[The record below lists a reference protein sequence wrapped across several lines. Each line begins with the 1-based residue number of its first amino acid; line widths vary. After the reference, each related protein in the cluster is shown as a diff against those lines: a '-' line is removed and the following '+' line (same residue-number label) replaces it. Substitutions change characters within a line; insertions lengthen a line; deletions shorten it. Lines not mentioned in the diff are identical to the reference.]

1 MFGGCGVRLQNCSTL
16 YLIDERLSLV
26 SLLKR
31 LVITCIAFFSIAFAI
46 SFTASAQTATA
57 TQARHETLDQDE
69 VQVRFDNNVV
79 FNPGLPSI
87 TGFTV
92 RVNGTAVTLVSAG
105 LVAANTIFVRF
116 SATSVTGNP
125 VSVPGVNPG
134 NTVTISYDGSGNL
147 RTAVSLN
154 PVNTFTNLGSQ
165 NNAGPSCADFSFN
178 QQGEFDPGNVDICD
192 PVRPTPFFEYI
203 MSKRY
208 RNSSLYNPI
217 NARLRVAWGDPGNS
231 VTNYVFSEN
240 FSGGRSFIRV
250 NPNQA
255 TQIPATNFNYPNPD
269 GVCAYTATVSP
280 TFFVSGLNCPI
291 GALVQQRTFQSYSTD
306 NRNTGLLRLNDNPVN
321 SRLVCL
327 GTNANLNFVDATDL
341 NCRAGIGL
349 PNPSPNEQ
357 RRWVRFVYGF
367 PDAGPGLN
375 VPNVRVNG
383 VNLTDGSG
391 NYIGPVGG
399 YVVPGAGGPGVED
412 FLGVVEVPANVTVPT
427 QFTRNIQTTSTSG
440 QVVGQRFNVT
450 MQYWNVC
457 NPYNFTISGQ
467 EEIVNF
473 VEIIGSPN
481 PPTVNNPSL
490 CETAG
495 TGSYLIT
502 ANGVGAGTLTYTWYR
517 DAALTQVLQATSTDN
532 NFNVATEGPL
542 PRVATTVSAST
553 TEQRFVTVTQGSNN
567 CTSQPATITIRVDD
581 QNTAGV
587 IGHPLGAGPTFT
599 VCSGTDP
606 ASFSNNTSGTGG
618 GPGGT
623 FTYQWQSSPDGVT
636 YSDIVGQ
643 TSATFDPGALTARTF
658 FRRRV
663 RSGNCAD
670 VFSNFFEF
678 RVDTPVTPG
687 SIGADQ
693 TICATPGDPANLTQT
708 GAPGGGNGSTY
719 AFQWEESTVSAAGP
733 FNTITGATAA
743 TYNPPAGVTAT
754 TFYRRRVTSGV
765 CTADGPDPGTDPDNI
780 AYSNVVTVTVHQT
793 INPGSIGNAQTRCS
807 GQDPNVITNLS
818 PASGG
823 DGSNYA
829 YQWQQATALAG
840 PFSDIVGATGLTFD
854 PPVLTATTF
863 YRRRA
868 RSPGPVATTCPEEF
882 TNVIEIAINPLP
894 TAANP
899 TGGGSVCSGNPAPD
913 INWTLTGT
921 PPFNITYTTTPGGPV
936 TVLAWPSTTFTI
948 TGPSPMVNTTYQITS
963 LTDFNGCVATAMG
976 GTASVTIGGD
986 APNFD
991 TFPSLTPSFT
1001 CADGASTADP
1011 QLNFSLLPAS
1021 TAAGTYT
1028 LVYRINGGANQN
1040 RTFSVNLANGDPS
1053 APITFTEAALNSTTP
1068 SPHVIRLV
1076 SILTPA
1082 GCQTTFNT
1090 DLNFTVNPRPPAPTG
1105 AVSGIA
1111 CNTAATGAP
1120 ISVTD
1125 PGAGF
1130 TIVWSSTA
1138 APTFTAAAGVTGGTR
1153 GNTFTPTSNAS
1164 VTYHAFTRSDL
1175 GPTNCVSSTSLPV
1188 QHIQDVPPTTAAA
1201 GADQQNCTGT
1211 FILAGNL
1218 PNTGIGEVGTW
1229 TVPGI
1234 AYIQNFS
1241 AYANGTTTSAAVN
1254 GWTIDTSAPG
1264 TFAGGQGSFN
1274 VQSNVFEASNLD
1286 GSGTGGVEV
1295 VWRSPVISGT
1305 FPSLN
1310 ISAALSSA
1318 GALDAS
1324 DYLRV
1329 FYRLNGGAETLLTN
1343 GNQTGAITGTV
1354 TATATGLNVTSSIQ
1368 LVIRARNNAA
1378 GEIYRF
1384 DNISMANAGAAT
1396 VGDIN
1401 TRNTTVTGL
1410 PVGVSTLTWTITS
1423 RFGVCPSSSDNVLLE
1438 RYPLPSVV
1446 NLTPTLCED
1455 TFGGGSA
1462 AGVNLTTYNASVM
1475 GGTPAN
1481 TVVEYYPSSADRTA
1495 GTNQILAPIT
1505 VTNGLVRFTRVRNTL
1520 TGCVNDG
1527 TITFTTR
1534 TLPAVTNQ
1542 TAQVCENFPPGSNQ
1556 RTGFNLTSF
1565 ENAITGGAANR
1576 DVEWYT
1582 DAGLTALIP
1591 AGVASGAEQNYTVN
1605 ADITLFAKVI
1615 DTASPTTPQCFRSAT
1630 LTLDYQPRPL
1640 DNQITDGIGTT
1651 LGASYSICASGNLVL
1666 LQINP
1671 GLNAGSTYQW
1681 TIPPVSYPGEFE
1693 LLSGTT
1699 GFFVILRFPNSTNPP
1714 AWAGASNYSTGEVVA
1729 FSGNRYRSLVNGNV
1743 GNTPNT
1749 SPVQWQLLSVNSL
1762 YTAAGIPISIRET
1775 LGTAGC
1781 FGNTI
1786 TTNVVVEAS
1795 PPKPI
1800 ISGPSSVCENQS
1812 GVVFSISNP
1821 VAGTYSWT
1829 LPPGATITSLP
1840 VTASTITVQMSTF
1853 GGSVGVTHS
1862 SGTGCTSPAADPL
1875 PVTAVSRPSITSL
1888 PTATLCSGQTVSAVR
1903 TLTSSIVGTTFNW
1916 QVIAITGSVT
1926 GTTVG
1931 NTASGV
1937 TAIAETLTNTSGL
1950 VATVT
1955 YRITPIGP
1963 LPNNCAGAT
1972 QDLVVTVNPEPVLV
1986 AGQNKTICSKD
1997 LVGYEIRLSPLN
2009 LPAGT
2014 RFNWPDPDGAGP
2026 ATSGSNVLMGTAGT
2040 IHINDQLTNTTT
2052 APINVVYV
2060 ITPVSGAGCTGASQ
2074 PVTIT
2079 INPEPVGQNDA
2090 SFAPVCSGATVN
2102 YNLVNNVAT
2111 LGNNLTLGTTF
2122 QWVAADNPAVTG
2134 ESLVAQTGNTIS
2146 DVITNQ
2152 TGSAQTVVYTVTPR
2166 NGTCVGNDFTVT
2178 ISVNPE
2184 PVSADGVATRCS
2196 DLPTGLTL
2204 TTTGGAAAATW
2215 TISINANGLTA
2226 SAGSPVSGAGQ
2237 AANAIADDA
2246 WTNTTL
2252 NPVNVI
2258 YTVTPV
2264 SLAGCSGAPR
2274 TITLTVNPEPVGS
2287 SSGVTRC
2294 SDVAVGVSLTTSLA
2308 SVAAATYNISVN
2320 ANGLTLSG
2328 GISSAGTGR
2337 LANELV
2343 DDVWRNTGT
2352 APVNVEY
2359 TIIPVSG
2366 AGCAGD
2372 AFTITVMVNPEPVGV
2387 VGNIIRCSDEAVAFN
2402 LGTTVG
2408 SVGAATYNITV
2419 NPNGLTQSAG
2429 TPSGGTGKLL
2439 TELADDVWRNTGLTF
2454 VNVIYT
2460 ITPVSG
2466 AGCEG
2471 DSFTVTVRVN
2481 PEPVG
2486 NNSTATVCSD
2496 VAVGVNLTTLG
2507 TAVAAASY
2515 NISTNANG
2523 LTQSGGTPSAGTG
2536 RSNTEL
2542 ADDQWTN
2549 QGLAAVNVV
2558 YTVTPVSSD
2567 NCLGDPFTVTVT
2579 INPEPIGNPV
2589 TTTRCSDEQVNVTLS
2604 TSGAAVSA
2612 TSYNILV
2619 NANGLT
2625 QSGGTPSGGTSKAA
2639 NELVDDIWRNTGLT
2653 AVNVVYTITPI
2664 SAAGCAGDAFTVTIQ
2679 VNPEPVGSSSTATRC
2694 SDEVVGIT
2702 LSTSA
2707 LSVAA
2712 ATYTIAT
2719 NANGLTQSGGTV
2731 SAGTGRADNE
2741 LADDVWR
2748 NTSLNPVDVVYT
2760 VTPVSADNCAGN
2772 PFTVTVTVRPEPV
2785 GTSSTLTVCSDNA
2798 VGLTLTTSP
2807 LAVAAATY
2815 NIAVVSNGLT
2825 QSAGIASAGT
2835 GRLAT
2840 ELQDDVWRNTT
2851 NNPVDVVYTITPV
2864 SAAPASCLG
2873 DAFTITVT
2881 VNPEPV
2887 VAAATVSGIC
2897 SDTAVGFTLSAGTSV
2912 PAATYNISVNANGL
2926 TQSAGTISSGTGRLA
2941 SELADDRW
2949 TNTTAL
2955 PVDVIY
2961 TIIPVSASPASCQG
2975 DAFTVTVQILPEPV
2989 VASSSVTR
2997 CSDVAVGVTLSAGTA
3012 VAATTYNISVN
3023 ANGLTQSAGTN
3034 SAGTGRL
3041 AAELADDVWTNTTQN
3056 PVNVVYTITP
3066 VSAAGCEGNPFTV
3079 TATINPEPV
3088 GSSSGVTRCSDV
3100 AVGVSLTTSL
3110 ASVAAATY
3118 NISVNANGLTLSG
3131 GISSA
3136 GTGRLANELVDDV
3149 WRNTGTAPVNVEYT
3163 IIPVSGAGCAGDA
3176 FTITVMVN
3184 PEPVGVVG
3192 NIIRCSDEA
3201 VAFNLGTTVGS
3212 VGAATYNI
3220 TVNPNGLTQ
3229 SAGTPS
3235 GGTGKLLTELADDV
3249 WRNTGLT
3256 FVNVIYTI
3264 TPVSGA
3270 GCEGD
3275 SFTVTVRV
3283 NPEPVGNNSTATVCS
3298 DVAVGVNLTTLGTA
3312 VAAASYNISTNAN
3325 GLTQS
3330 GGTPSAGTGRSN
3342 TELADDQWT
3351 NQGLAAVNVVYTVT
3365 PVSSDN
3371 CLGDPFTVTVTINPE
3386 PIGNPVTTTRCSDEQ
3401 VNVTLSTSGAAVS
3414 ATSYNILVNANGLT
3428 QSGGTP
3434 SGGTSKA
3441 ANELVDDIWRN
3452 TGLTAVNVV
3461 YTITPISAA
3470 GCAGD
3475 AFTVTIQVNPEP
3487 VGSSSTATRCSD
3499 EVVGITLSTSALSVA
3514 AATYTIATN
3523 ANGLTQSGGTV
3534 SAGTGRADN
3543 ELADDVWRNTSLN
3556 PVDVVYTVTP
3566 VSADNCA
3573 GNPFT
3578 VTVTVRPEPVGTSS
3592 TLTVCS
3598 DNAVGLTLT
3607 TSPLAVA
3614 AATYNIAVVSNGL
3627 TQSAGIASAG
3637 TGRLATELQ
3646 DDVWRNTTNNPVD
3659 VVYTITPVSAAP
3671 ASCLGDAFTIT
3682 VTVNPEPVVA
3692 AATVSGICSDTAVGF
3707 TLSAGTSV
3715 PAATYNISVN
3725 ANGLTQSAGTISSGT
3740 GRLASE
3746 LADDR
3751 WTNTT
3756 ALPVDVIYT
3765 IIPVSASPASCQG
3778 DAFTVTVQILP
3789 EPVVASSSVTRCS
3802 DVAVGVTL
3810 SAGTAVAATTY
3821 NISVNANGLTQSA
3834 GTNSAGTGRAAAE
3847 LSDDVW
3853 RNTGAVPVNVVYTI
3867 TPVSAAGCEG
3877 NPFTVTA
3884 TINPEPVGVVSSTTV
3899 CSDLAAGI
3907 NISTLGT
3914 AVPAANFT
3922 IAVNSNGL
3930 SQSGGTSSAGAGRS
3944 ATEIAD
3950 DRWTN
3955 ITTAAVDVEYTI
3967 TPFSSAPASCAG
3979 DAFVITVTVSPEPR
3993 GFNDITPTTCSDV
4006 AFNYDLTA
4014 NVANTVAGGNN
4025 LTTGITF
4032 SWIATAN
4039 PNVTG
4044 ESLAPQTG
4052 SIINDILNNITNT
4065 VQVVRYTVT
4074 PTVAGCVGDPF
4085 TVDVNVQ
4092 PEPRGYT
4099 DNSPIICS
4107 DAAVNYDLVANITNT
4122 VAGGNNLTAGT
4133 TYSWVATANGSVA
4146 GESTTPQAGNSIN
4159 DILNNVTSINQIV
4172 EYTVTPTNAGCV
4184 GDPFVI
4190 RVNVRPEP
4198 VGQPD
4203 NSLVVCSNNAF
4214 TYNIQTSNIDLNNA
4228 VPSRFTFTVSSS
4240 NETAVPT
4247 PTGLDRTVA
4256 SSLPISG
4263 NFQNL
4268 SGADVIVS
4276 YNITPF
4282 STSGNC
4288 AGNPFVVQ
4296 VTIQSQP
4303 TANPLTTLT
4312 ACSDEGLNVNLQA
4325 LITNSLASQFR
4336 YTVSSSNPL
4345 AVFPAANRTVATA
4358 APITDTYT
4366 NLSNADVTITYTV
4379 TPVST
4384 AGACAGTP
4392 FDVRITIHPEPLG
4405 ISVTDPIC
4413 ATSLNHD
4420 LQARH
4425 VSVTGG
4431 NSLPAVFTYTVSS
4444 SNPAPNPAGV
4454 PPGPDRITPSA
4465 APITDAYVNNSG
4477 AAVTITYLVTPFNA
4491 ANPTCGGTQFTYTV
4505 TISSTPVG
4513 VSSTESAICSDVAY
4527 SINPQTNVNTP
4538 PGNSVA
4544 STFTWTAVYDL
4555 GLSGGAASGTGLI
4568 SETITNNTT
4577 GVKNAIYTVVPK
4589 AGNCTGPSF
4598 TITKPINP
4606 EPVVDPSVTP
4616 RTTCSDVV
4624 SGIVLAGTATSE
4636 VPSAY
4641 DISLLFKDP
4650 DLVGTPTAGL
4660 ALAANALQNNQF
4672 TNRIRTNG
4680 LFVRWNVTPYGP
4692 LALGACQGNPL
4703 VVQLE
4708 VLPEPVMDPGLANL
4722 NVCSDVANGIE
4733 LITDGISATATSFY
4747 VNTVEV
4753 TSLAIAPGATVGA
4766 VAAKPANVA
4775 PNSDPITGAKT
4786 RNAIRND
4793 VFTVT
4798 TNVAAASRTVVYNVT
4813 PRTGNCFGDPFNINL
4828 EIRPE
4833 PVIQATVTPP
4843 VCSDVPF
4850 NISLT
4855 QQPTSVSIDSYNI
4868 NSINWD
4874 LLPAPGLQ
4882 PGASNF
4888 ATGVQDVNGP
4898 GAAGNLTIND
4908 RYTNATDIVLKARY
4922 TITPTSLDGCVGD
4935 PSLTEVDVSPAATVA
4950 TGLDRIVCSDAVS
4963 GIVIQ
4968 DQRTATGVGFP
4979 AQSFRVTPNV
4989 ASTTGLDINQFN
5001 PASRVVNGASS
5012 TTIQSDDFINPT
5024 NQPVTVNY
5032 VVEAWTGLNAT
5043 GCTSSRTIGLTVEP
5057 AIITNLASAMNL
5069 RPDICAGDVT
5079 EIVLGSPSNPTP
5091 AGLTAP
5097 FSSPTDITFNYTVTG
5112 ASVAPGFNLPEAAP
5126 NNVIQQTINNN
5137 TDNPITATFRI
5148 TPIAANARGGL
5159 GCTGTPTDVPVIVR
5173 PKPRMSASTSNITI
5187 CEDVALE
5194 VTLNSTTNSN
5204 SGSVTGAGPV
5214 EFDLQ
5219 SILDTNTGN
5228 PSTFITVASNP
5239 AGPNVPPWFVL
5250 NDVPV
5255 STALGQEAI
5264 RYQYRPQFTL
5274 GAATCLGD
5282 PIGIT
5287 VTVSPRPRIAPIA
5300 NFDVCSGVQFEQ
5312 NITVQEA
5319 DPALTLISWTAAVT
5333 TPSPTN
5339 VTGAAGGA
5347 GDQLT
5352 QVVFNRNPDAA
5363 KVVYT
5368 FRGNAFGCISPTQ
5381 TLEVDVFP
5389 EPRMQG
5395 LARSFNICN
5404 GAPLN
5409 INLQSTSSP
5418 AITSFRWTVDNGGN
5432 TDLSGGVA
5440 NPGPSSVINQTL
5452 SNAGTSLGTY
5462 TYTITPYVITPTKQ
5476 CVGLDGITA
5485 VNVAPPVV
5493 GSLVSSDGDNSA
5505 FICENG
5511 RDFLFFEFDGLPL
5524 FEAVYTDGTSDFTL
5538 TRQGAIRVLQV
5549 NPATTTTYTLKSLRD
5564 GFGCFDANLNTPSN
5578 RPSVTVNVG
5587 VTNANFDLIT
5597 PAIACSPY
5605 QAQFQHNQV
5614 AGVNYTWKWFDGV
5627 ADSTYMAGSSVA
5639 NQVVRHTFFNP
5650 SPNGN
5655 VRYKVYLESFLDNN
5669 YPGGCLKTTFREV
5682 QVYPTI
5688 STGVFPDKNVI
5699 CSGEDVT
5706 FTNSSQGVTQ
5716 STWFYRPQGSTQQ
5729 LETRSTS
5736 NVTYKLENTSTSNPL
5751 VMEVVY
5757 RSTNGNCPAPDV
5769 VTPITVYRGV
5779 APNFA
5784 NTPPTLFVAGS
5795 SRTTITNTS
5804 VPVDNADFSYDWEF
5818 GLNAN
5823 PGTANGVGPFN
5834 LNYSTP
5840 GPKVLRLTV
5849 TNRAAQTAGLTCVS
5863 SIERTIQIAVP
5874 PLIADFVATPLR
5886 ACFPTD
5892 ITVTENQA
5900 TGDVFEWRVF
5910 DSNGRVAAVSNVVL
5924 PVFQIPNPGRYT
5936 IQLTTRNT
5944 FTGDQRTALRD
5955 AEIFPKPVAS
5965 FQLRPDV
5972 VYVPDTELTTFN
5984 FSEGANEY
5992 EWAFGDGA
6000 TSIDREPKHKY
6011 KVEGRYDVQM
6021 IAMFDHGGGVVCSD
6035 TLTNKVTAKQGGI
6048 TLLPNAFTPDP
6059 SGPRGGVPGGAGTN
6073 SFNDVFLPIVKGAEE
6088 FNMQV
6093 FDRWGNLIFESNNA
6107 QVGWD
6112 GYDRNGRLMPN
6123 GVYVYKLT
6131 LRLSDGQRTTQIG
6144 DITLIR

>member
-1 MFGGCGVRLQNCSTL
+1 M
-16 YLIDERLSLV
+16 
-26 SLLKR
+26 R
-31 LVITCIAFFSIAFAI
+31 LVWCCTVFFFAFLATDLLAQPVWTPGYPALRSEVRSIGLRVHLDRRATVYYIVYRVTGTEPASGSLTAAQIRNPGTAPAGGTSGNFVFGDASYCRLPPPACSNTDGDI
-46 SFTASAQTATA
+46 SVERVVSVNLSVNSTYRVFFTAEAIPPGPLTAPVDVSVGTLAANRCLKVGSGSSIPDKFVGLSEINKCSPSQIILTVQYIGVDWNFNGGTQAVAAVNFGDDGTTSTNYNLVAQNAVGLATPELNKAFRVHKLDILKTYDYSLGDNPALNPPGSGCTFNIRADLGTCGLTVNTNLEQNHTVWDDPGTVRGIQDVNPNGIDPDEDFEICQRDRSDINLFDASVFNCTTVEEARQDASLPSAPNYEARWVQWVYGAAGSNVTTGAGVNEQVTINGVNFQLSDFPIYGPIEYLPATVTDPTSTARPIRMPTTAT
-57 TQARHETLDQDE
+57 
-69 VQVRFDNNVV
+69 
-79 FNPGLPSI
+79 PGQ
-87 TGFTV
+87 
-92 RVNGTAVTLVSAG
+92 
-105 LVAANTIFVRF
+105 IFVVQMR
-116 SATSVTGNP
+116 SW
-125 VSVPGVNPG
+125 
-134 NTVTISYDGSGNL
+134 NTCRAYDSNVGDGG
-147 RTAVSLN
+147 LN
-154 PVNTFTNLGSQ
+154 PVAGTFDV
-165 NNAGPSCADFSFN
+165 GPDIDARWFGPAF
-178 QQGEFDPGNVDICD
+178 EPPG
-192 PVRPTPFFEYI
+192 T
-203 MSKRY
+203 
-208 RNSSLYNPI
+208 
-217 NARLRVAWGDPGNS
+217 PGNS
-231 VTNYVFSEN
+231 AA
-240 FSGGRSFIRV
+240 
-250 NPNQA
+250 P
-255 TQIPATNFNYPNPD
+255 
-269 GVCAYTATVSP
+269 
-280 TFFVSGLNCPI
+280 
-291 GALVQQRTFQSYSTD
+291 
-306 NRNTGLLRLNDNPVN
+306 
-321 SRLVCL
+321 
-327 GTNANLNFVDATDL
+327 NANED
-341 NCRAGIGL
+341 
-349 PNPSPNEQ
+349 
-357 RRWVRFVYGF
+357 
-367 PDAGPGLN
+367 
-375 VPNVRVNG
+375 
-383 VNLTDGSG
+383 
-391 NYIGPVGG
+391 PV
-399 YVVPGAGGPGVED
+399 V
-412 FLGVVEVPANVTVPT
+412 
-427 QFTRNIQTTSTSG
+427 FTKNI
-440 QVVGQRFNVT
+440 
-450 MQYWNVC
+450 
-457 NPYNFTISGQ
+457 
-467 EEIVNF
+467 EIV
-473 VEIIGSPN
+473 GSPN
-481 PPTVNNPSL
+481 PPTVNDPSL

-502 ANGVGAGTLTYTWYR
+502 ANATGAGILTYTWYR

-532 NFNVATEGPL
+532 TFNPATEGPA
-542 PRVATTVSAST
+542 PFVPTSVSAST
-553 TEQRFVTVTQGSNN
+553 TSLRYVTVTQGSNN
-567 CTSQPATITIRVDD
+567 CTSQPATITIRTDD
-581 QNTAGV
+581 TNTPGS
-587 IGHPLGAGPTFT
+587 ITHPLGAGPTFT

-606 ASFSNNTSGTGG
+606 VAFGSSGPGTGG
-618 GPGGT
+618 GPDGPDADLLGD
-623 FTYQWQSSPDGVT
+623 FTYQWQSSPDGTT
-636 YSDIVGQ
+636 YSDIPLA
-643 TSATFDPGALTARTF
+643 TAATFDPGALTARTF
-658 FRRRV
+658 FRRRL
-663 RSGNCAD
+663 RSGNCLD
-670 VFSNFFEF
+670 VFSNVFEF

-687 SIGADQ
+687 SIDGNQ
-693 TICATPGDPANLTQT
+693 TICGSPGDPANLTQT
-708 GAPGGGNGSTY
+708 PVTGAPGGGDGTTY
-719 AFQWEESTVSAAGP
+719 AFQWEESTVSTLGP
-733 FNTITGATAA
+733 FNTIAGATAA
-743 TYNPPAGVTAT
+743 TYDPPAGVTAT

-765 CTADGPDPGTDPDNI
+765 CTADGPDVGTDPDNI
-780 AYSNVVTVTVHQT
+780 AYSNVITVTVHQ
-793 INPGSIGNAQTRCS
+793 INNPGTIGNAQTICS
-807 GQDPNVITNLS
+807 GQNPTVLTNVAA
-818 PASGG
+818 ASGG
-823 DGSNYA
+823 DGTNYT
-829 YQWQQATALAG
+829 YQWQQAAAVGG
-840 PFSDIVGATGLTFD
+840 PYSDLVGQTGTTFD

-863 YRRRA
+863 YRRRV
-868 RSPGPVATTCPEEF
+868 RSPGPVTTTCPETF
-882 TNVIEIAINPLP
+882 SNVIEITVNPLP

-921 PPFNITYTTTPGGPV
+921 PPFNVTYTATPGGPV
-936 TVLAWPSTTFTI
+936 NIVGWPSTTFTI
-948 TGPSPMVNTTYQITS
+948 TAPNPGVNTTYQITS
-963 LTDFNGCVATAMG
+963 LTDDNGCVATSMG
-976 GTASVTIGGD
+976 GTASVTIGGN
-986 APNFD
+986 APAFD
-991 TFPSLTPSFT
+991 TAPGLTPTST
-1001 CADGASTADP
+1001 CDDGGSTTDP
-1011 QLNFSLLPAS
+1011 QLNFSLNPAS
-1021 TAAGTYT
+1021 TVAGTYT
-1028 LVYRINGGANQN
+1028 LTYRIDGGANQN
-1040 RTFSVNLANGDPS
+1040 RSFSVNLANGDPT
-1053 APITFTEAALNSTTP
+1053 AAITFNEVALNSTTP
-1068 SPHVIRLV
+1068 SPHVVRIV

-1082 GCQTTFNT
+1082 GCQTIFNT
-1090 DLNFTVNPRPPAPTG
+1090 DLNFTVNPRPAAPT
-1105 AVSGIA
+1105 APVSGIA
-1111 CNTAATGAP
+1111 CNTSPTGAA
-1120 ISVTD
+1120 ISVAD

-1130 TIVWSSTA
+1130 TIIWSTTA
-1138 APTFTAAAGVTGGTR
+1138 APTFSAALGVTGGTR

-1164 VTYHAFTRSDL
+1164 VTYHAFTRADL
-1175 GPTNCVSSTSLPV
+1175 APTNCVSAASLAV
-1188 QHIQDVPPTTAAA
+1188 QHIQDVPPTVAAA
-1201 GADQQNCTGT
+1201 GPAQQNCTGSFT
-1211 FILAGNL
+1211 LAGNL
-1218 PNTGIGEVGTW
+1218 PNTGIGEIGTW

-1241 AYANGTTTSAAVN
+1241 GYVNGTTTSAAVN
-1254 GWTIDTSAPG
+1254 GWTVDTSAPG
-1264 TFAGGQGSFN
+1264 VFAGGSGSFN
-1274 VQSNVFEASNLD
+1274 VQTNRFEATNTD
-1286 GSGTGGVEV
+1286 GSGAGGAEV
-1295 VWRSPVISGT
+1295 VWRSPVITGT
-1305 FPSLN
+1305 FSSLN
-1310 ISAALSSA
+1310 ISAELSSTA
-1318 GALDAS
+1318 TLEAP

-1329 FYRLNGGAETLLTN
+1329 YYRLNGGAETLLTN
-1343 GNQTGAITGTV
+1343 GNQSGTIAGTV
-1354 TATATGLNVTSSIQ
+1354 SATATGLNVTASIQ
-1368 LVIRARNNAA
+1368 LVVRASNSAA
-1378 GEIYRF
+1378 DETYRI
-1384 DNISMANAGAAT
+1384 DNISMTNTGAPT
-1396 VGDIN
+1396 IGDPN
-1401 TRNTTVTGL
+1401 VRNTTVTNL
-1410 PVGVSTLTWTITS
+1410 PVGVSTLTWTISS
-1423 RFGVCPSSSDNVLLE
+1423 RYGVCPNSNSNVTLE
-1438 RYPLPSVV
+1438 RYPLPTVI

-1455 TFGGGSA
+1455 TFGGGAA
-1462 AGVNLTTYNASVM
+1462 AGINLTTYNALVM

-1481 TVVEYYPSSADRTA
+1481 TVVRYYSLASRLPA
-1495 GTNQILAPIT
+1495 NQIAAPIT
-1505 VTNGLVRFTRVRNTL
+1505 VTNGLQVFTRVENTL
-1520 TGCVNDG
+1520 TTCTSDG
-1527 TITFTTR
+1527 TINFTIR

-1542 TAQVCENFPPGSNQ
+1542 SAEICENSPPGTNQ
-1556 RTGFNLTSF
+1556 ATGINLTSF
-1565 ENAITGGAANR
+1565 ENAITGGVANR

-1582 DAGLTALIP
+1582 DAGLTTLIP
-1591 AGVASGAEQNYTVN
+1591 PGVASGAEQNYTIT
-1605 ADITLFAKVI
+1605 ADVTLYAKVI
-1615 DTASPTTPQCFRSAT
+1615 DTASPTTPPCFRSAT
-1630 LTLDYQPRPL
+1630 LNLDYQPRPIN
-1640 DNQITDGIGTT
+1640 NQITDGIGTT
-1651 LGASYSICASGNLVL
+1651 LGASYSICASSNLVL

-1671 GLNAGSTYQW
+1671 GLNPGSTYQW

-1714 AWAGASNYSTGEVVA
+1714 AWVLASTYSTGEVVA
-1729 FSGNRYRSLVNGNV
+1729 FSGNRYRSLTNGNI
-1743 GNTPNT
+1743 GNQPNL
-1749 SPVQWQLLSVNSL
+1749 SPAQWQLLSVNSL

-1800 ISGPSSVCENQS
+1800 IVGPNSVCENQS
-1812 GVVFSISNP
+1812 SVDFEISNP

-1875 PVTAVSRPSITSL
+1875 PVTAVTRPVVNSL
-1888 PTATLCSGQTVSAVR
+1888 PTATLCSGQLVSAVR

-1931 NTASGV
+1931 NTATGV
-1937 TAIAETLTNTSGL
+1937 SAISETLTNTSGL
-1950 VATVT
+1950 LATVT

-1963 LPNNCAGAT
+1963 APNNCAGAT

-1997 LVGYEIRLSPLN
+1997 LVGYEIRLAPLN

-2026 ATSGSNVLMGTAGT
+2026 ATAGSNVLMGAAGT
-2040 IHINDQLTNTTT
+2040 IHINDPLTNVTT

-2060 ITPVSGAGCTGASQ
+2060 VTPVSGANCTGTPQ
-2074 PVTIT
+2074 NVTIT
-2079 INPEPVGQNDA
+2079 VNPEPVGQNDA
-2090 SFAPVCSGATVN
+2090 SFPPVCSGETVN
-2102 YNLVNNVAT
+2102 YDLLNNVAA
-2111 LGNNLTLGTTF
+2111 LGNTLTSGTTF
-2122 QWVAADNPAVTG
+2122 QWTAADNPSVTG

-2166 NGTCVGNDFTVT
+2166 NGTCVGNSFTVT

-2215 TISINANGLTA
+2215 TISINPNGLTA
-2226 SAGSPVSGAGQ
+2226 SAGSPSSGAGQ

-2258 YTVTPV
+2258 YTVSPV

-2287 SSGVTRC
+2287 SSAVTRC
-2294 SDVAVGVSLTTSLA
+2294 SDEAVNVTLTTSLA

-2320 ANGLTLSG
+2320 PNGLTLSG
-2328 GISSAGTGR
+2328 GINSAGTGR

-2343 DDVWRNTGT
+2343 DDIWRNTGT
-2352 APVNVEY
+2352 LPVNVVY
-2359 TIIPVSG
+2359 TITPVSG
-2366 AGCAGD
+2366 AGCEGD
-2372 AFTITVMVNPEPVGV
+2372 SFTVTVTVNPEPVGV
-2387 VGNIIRCSDEAVAFN
+2387 VGNITRCSDEAVAFN
-2402 LGTTVG
+2402 LSTTGG
-2408 SVGAATYNITV
+2408 SVAAATYNITV

-2429 TPSGGTGKLL
+2429 TPSGGTGRLL

-2466 AGCEG
+2466 AGCAG
-2471 DSFTVTVRVN
+2471 DAFTVTVRVN

-2507 TAVAAASY
+2507 TAVAASTY
-2515 NISTNANG
+2515 NIATNANG

-2549 QGLAAVNVV
+2549 QGLSAVNVV
-2558 YTVTPVSSD
+2558 YTVTPVSAD

-2604 TSGAAVSA
+2604 TSGAAVAA
-2612 TSYNILV
+2612 TSYTILV

-2625 QSGGTPSGGTSKAA
+2625 QSAGTPSAGASKAA
-2639 NELVDDIWRNTGLT
+2639 NELVDDVWRNTGLA

-2679 VNPEPVGSSSTATRC
+2679 VNPEPVGSNSIATRC
-2694 SDEVVGIT
+2694 SDDALGLT
-2702 LSTSA
+2702 LSTSP

-2731 SAGTGRADNE
+2731 SAGAGRAANE

-2748 NTSLNPVDVVYT
+2748 NTGLNPVDVVYT

-2798 VGLTLTTSP
+2798 VGVTLTTSP

-2815 NIAVVSNGLT
+2815 NIVVVSNGLT
-2825 QSAGIASAGT
+2825 QSAGIPSAGA

-2840 ELQDDVWRNTT
+2840 ELQDDVWQNTT
-2851 NNPVDVVYTITPV
+2851 AAPVDVVYTITPV
-2864 SAAPASCLG
+2864 SAAPALCLG
-2873 DAFTITVT
+2873 DPFTITVT

-2887 VAAATVSGIC
+2887 VAPATVSGIC

-2912 PAATYNISVNANGL
+2912 AAATYNISVNANGL
-2926 TQSAGTISSGTGRLA
+2926 TQSAGTNSVGTGKLA
-2941 SELADDRW
+2941 NELADDRW

-2955 PVDVIY
+2955 PVNVVY
-2961 TIIPVSASPASCQG
+2961 TIIPVSAAPASCQG
-2975 DAFTVTVQILPEPV
+2975 DAFTVIVEILPEPV

-3012 VAATTYNISVN
+3012 VAAS
-3023 ANGLTQSAGTN
+3023 
-3034 SAGTGRL
+3034 
-3041 AAELADDVWTNTTQN
+3041 
-3056 PVNVVYTITP
+3056 
-3066 VSAAGCEGNPFTV
+3066 
-3079 TATINPEPV
+3079 
-3088 GSSSGVTRCSDV
+3088 
-3100 AVGVSLTTSL
+3100 
-3110 ASVAAATY
+3110 
-3118 NISVNANGLTLSG
+3118 
-3131 GISSA
+3131 
-3136 GTGRLANELVDDV
+3136 
-3149 WRNTGTAPVNVEYT
+3149 
-3163 IIPVSGAGCAGDA
+3163 
-3176 FTITVMVN
+3176 
-3184 PEPVGVVG
+3184 
-3192 NIIRCSDEA
+3192 
-3201 VAFNLGTTVGS
+3201 
-3212 VGAATYNI
+3212 
-3220 TVNPNGLTQ
+3220 
-3229 SAGTPS
+3229 
-3235 GGTGKLLTELADDV
+3235 
-3249 WRNTGLT
+3249 
-3256 FVNVIYTI
+3256 
-3264 TPVSGA
+3264 
-3270 GCEGD
+3270 
-3275 SFTVTVRV
+3275 
-3283 NPEPVGNNSTATVCS
+3283 
-3298 DVAVGVNLTTLGTA
+3298 
-3312 VAAASYNISTNAN
+3312 
-3325 GLTQS
+3325 
-3330 GGTPSAGTGRSN
+3330 
-3342 TELADDQWT
+3342 
-3351 NQGLAAVNVVYTVT
+3351 
-3365 PVSSDN
+3365 
-3371 CLGDPFTVTVTINPE
+3371 
-3386 PIGNPVTTTRCSDEQ
+3386 
-3401 VNVTLSTSGAAVS
+3401 
-3414 ATSYNILVNANGLT
+3414 
-3428 QSGGTP
+3428 
-3434 SGGTSKA
+3434 
-3441 ANELVDDIWRN
+3441 
-3452 TGLTAVNVV
+3452 
-3461 YTITPISAA
+3461 
-3470 GCAGD
+3470 
-3475 AFTVTIQVNPEP
+3475 
-3487 VGSSSTATRCSD
+3487 
-3499 EVVGITLSTSALSVA
+3499 
-3514 AATYTIATN
+3514 
-3523 ANGLTQSGGTV
+3523 
-3534 SAGTGRADN
+3534 
-3543 ELADDVWRNTSLN
+3543 
-3556 PVDVVYTVTP
+3556 
-3566 VSADNCA
+3566 
-3573 GNPFT
+3573 
-3578 VTVTVRPEPVGTSS
+3578 
-3592 TLTVCS
+3592 
-3598 DNAVGLTLT
+3598 
-3607 TSPLAVA
+3607 
-3614 AATYNIAVVSNGL
+3614 
-3627 TQSAGIASAG
+3627 
-3637 TGRLATELQ
+3637 
-3646 DDVWRNTTNNPVD
+3646 
-3659 VVYTITPVSAAP
+3659 
-3671 ASCLGDAFTIT
+3671 
-3682 VTVNPEPVVA
+3682 
-3692 AATVSGICSDTAVGF
+3692 
-3707 TLSAGTSV
+3707 
-3715 PAATYNISVN
+3715 TYNISVN
-3725 ANGLTQSAGTISSGT
+3725 ANGLTQSAGTIS
-3740 GRLASE
+3740 
-3746 LADDR
+3746 
-3751 WTNTT
+3751 
-3756 ALPVDVIYT
+3756 
-3765 IIPVSASPASCQG
+3765 
-3778 DAFTVTVQILP
+3778 
-3789 EPVVASSSVTRCS
+3789 
-3802 DVAVGVTL
+3802 
-3810 SAGTAVAATTY
+3810 
-3821 NISVNANGLTQSA
+3821 
-3834 GTNSAGTGRAAAE
+3834 AGTGRGATE

-3867 TPVSAAGCEG
+3867 VPVSAAGCEG
-3877 NPFTVTA
+3877 NAFTVTA
-3884 TINPEPVGVVSSTTV
+3884 TINPEPVGVVASTTV

-3907 NISTLGT
+3907 NIATLGT

-3922 IAVNSNGL
+3922 IAVNPNGL
-3930 SQSGGTSSAGAGRS
+3930 IQSGGTNSAGAGRS

-3950 DRWTN
+3950 DRWAN
-3955 ITTAAVDVEYTI
+3955 ITTAAVDVVYTI

-3979 DAFVITVTVSPEPR
+3979 DAFVVTVTVSPEPR
-3993 GFNDITPTTCSDV
+3993 GFNDITTTTCSDV

-4039 PNVTG
+4039 PNVSG

-4052 SIINDILNNITNT
+4052 AIINDILNNITNA

-4099 DNSPIICS
+4099 DNSPVICS
-4107 DAAVNYDLVANITNT
+4107 DAAVNYDLIANIANT

-4133 TYSWVATANGSVA
+4133 TYSWIATANGSVL
-4146 GESTTPQAGNSIN
+4146 GESTTLQAGNSIT
-4159 DILNNVTSINQIV
+4159 DILNNVTSANQIV
-4172 EYTVTPTNAGCV
+4172 EYTVTPTNGTCV

-4228 VPSRFTFTVSSS
+4228 VPSRFIFTVSSS

-4296 VTIQSQP
+4296 VTVQSQP

-4312 ACSDEGLNVNLQA
+4312 ACSDEALNVNLQA

-4345 AVFPAANRTVATA
+4345 AVFPASNRTVATA

-4384 AGACAGTP
+4384 VGACAGTP
-4392 FDVRITIHPEPLG
+4392 FDVRITIHPEPVG
-4405 ISVTDPIC
+4405 ISVADPIC

-4425 VSVTGG
+4425 VSITGG
-4431 NSLPAVFTYTVSS
+4431 NSLPAIFTYTVSS

-4454 PPGPDRITPSA
+4454 PPGPDRVTASA

-4513 VSSTESAICSDVAY
+4513 VPSTESAICSDVAY

-4538 PGNSVA
+4538 PGNSVV

-4555 GLSGGAASGTGLI
+4555 GLSGGAASGTGVI
-4568 SETITNNTT
+4568 SETLTNNTT

-4606 EPVVDPSVTP
+4606 EPVVDPSVTS

-4641 DISLLFKDP
+4641 DVSLVFKDP
-4650 DLVGTPTAGL
+4650 DLVGTPTTGL

-4753 TSLAIAPGATVGA
+4753 TSLAIAPGSTVGA

-4775 PNSDPITGAKT
+4775 PNPDPVTGAKT

-4798 TNVAAASRTVVYNVT
+4798 TNIAAASRTVVYNIT
-4813 PRTGNCFGDPFNINL
+4813 PRAGNCFGDPFNINL

-4833 PVIQATVTPP
+4833 PVIQATVAPP

-4850 NISLT
+4850 NLSLT

-4882 PGASNF
+4882 PGATNF
-4888 ATGVQDVNGP
+4888 ATGVQDVGGP
-4898 GAAGNLTIND
+4898 GIAGNLVIND
-4908 RYTNATDIVLKARY
+4908 RYINTTDQILKARY
-4922 TITPTSLDGCVGD
+4922 VITPTSLQGCVGD
-4935 PSLTEVDVSPAATVA
+4935 AATTEVDVTPAPAVA
-4950 TGLDRIVCSDAVS
+4950 NGLDKIVCSDAVS

-4968 DQRTATGVGFP
+4968 DQRTATGAGFP
-4979 AQSFRVTPNV
+4979 AQSFRVTPSV
-4989 ASTTGLDINQFN
+4989 ASTTGLTANVFN

-5012 TTIQSDDFINPT
+5012 TTIQPDDFTNPT
-5024 NQPVTVNY
+5024 NLPITVNY

-5057 AIITNLASAMNL
+5057 TIVTNLASAMNL
-5069 RPDICAGDVT
+5069 KPDICAGDVT

-5097 FSSPTDITFNYTVTG
+5097 FNSPTDITFSYTVLG

-5137 TDNPITATFRI
+5137 TNTDLTATFRI
-5148 TPIAANARGGL
+5148 TPTAANARGGL
-5159 GCTGTPTDVPVIVR
+5159 GCTGTPTDVLVRVR
-5173 PKPRMSASTSNITI
+5173 PRPRISASSTNITT
-5187 CEDVALE
+5187 CEDVPLA
-5194 VTLNSTTNSN
+5194 VTLSSPTVP
-5204 SGSVTGAGPV
+5204 GTGAGPV

-5219 SILDTNTGN
+5219 SILDPNTGN
-5228 PSTFITVASNP
+5228 PSTFITVGSNP
-5239 AGPNVPPWFVL
+5239 AGPNEAPGFVL
-5250 NDVPV
+5250 SDAPV
-5255 STALGQEAI
+5255 TTALGQEAI

-5282 PIGIT
+5282 PVGIT
-5287 VTVSPRPRIAPIA
+5287 VTVSPRPRIAALP

-5312 NITVQEA
+5312 ALTVQEA
-5319 DPALTLISWTAAVT
+5319 DPSLTLISWTAAVT
-5333 TPSPTN
+5333 TPNPAN
-5339 VTGAAGGA
+5339 VTGAAAGA
-5347 GDQLT
+5347 GNQLT

-5368 FRGNAFGCISPTQ
+5368 FRGNTFGCISPTQ
-5381 TLEVDVFP
+5381 TLEVDIFP
-5389 EPRMQG
+5389 EPRIQN
-5395 LARSFNICN
+5395 LARSYNICN
-5404 GAPLN
+5404 GAPFN
-5409 INLQSTSSP
+5409 VNLQATSNP
-5418 AITSFRWTVDNGGN
+5418 AITSYRWTVDNGGN
-5432 TDLSGGVA
+5432 TDLAGGA
-5440 NPGPSSVINQTL
+5440 NDPGPNSVINQTL
-5452 SNAGTSLGTY
+5452 TNNGTSLGTY
-5462 TYTITPYVITPTKQ
+5462 SYTVTPYVITPTKQ
-5476 CVGLDGITA
+5476 CVGLDGIAA

-5524 FEAVYTDGTSDFTL
+5524 FEAVYTDGTSDFTI

-5549 NPATTTTYTLKSLRD
+5549 GPAATTTYTLKSLKD
-5564 GFGCFDANLNTPSN
+5564 GFGCIDANLNTPAN

-5614 AGVNYTWKWFDGV
+5614 GGVNYTWKWFDGV
-5627 ADSTYMAGSSVA
+5627 ADSTYLAAGSVA

-5688 STGVFPDKNVI
+5688 STGVFPDKSVI
-5699 CSGEDVT
+5699 CSGEEVT

-5716 STWFYRPQGSTQQ
+5716 SNWFYRPIGSTQQ
-5729 LETRSTS
+5729 FEPKTTS
-5736 NVTYKLENTSTSNPL
+5736 GVTYKLENTSTSNPL

-5757 RSTNGNCPAPDV
+5757 RSTNGNCPAADV

-5779 APNFA
+5779 APDFA

-5795 SRTTITNTS
+5795 SRTTVTNTS
-5804 VPVDNADFSYDWEF
+5804 VPVDNADFSYSWEF

-5863 SIERTIQIAVP
+5863 SLERTIQIAVP
-5874 PLIADFVATPLR
+5874 PLIAEFVATPLR

-5936 IQLTTRNT
+5936 IELTTRNT
-5944 FTGDQRTALRD
+5944 FTGDQRTALKD
-5955 AEIFPKPVAS
+5955 AEIFPKPTAS
-5965 FQLRPDV
+5965 FQLRPDI

-5992 EWAFGDGA
+5992 EWDFGDGT

-6011 KVEGRYDVQM
+6011 KIEGRYDVSL
-6021 IAMFDHGGGVVCSD
+6021 IALFDHGGGVVCSD
-6035 TLTNKVTAKQGGI
+6035 TLVNKVTAKQGGI

-6112 GYDRNGRLMPN
+6112 GYNQNGRLMPN